1 MASLTDL
8 FGAGATFSD
17 ANKTVTF
24 DLDDLTSITD
34 TSLITA
40 GNINDWADP
49 IAAALILQW
58 KAANTANTSPDDGI
72 YVGDPYKSFETRGGE
87 EQISFNYNVAVYI
100 PDTVPQLDPDLV
112 A

>member
-1 MASLTDL
+1 MATLVNL
-8 FGAGATFSD
+8 FGASAAFND
-17 ANKTVTF
+17 VAKTVTF

-40 GNINDWADP
+40 ANVDDWADP

-58 KAANTANTSPDDGI
+58 KAANVDNTNPADGI
-72 YVGDPYKSFETRGGE
+72 FVGDPFKSFESRGDQ
-87 EQISFNYNVAVYI
+87 EQISFNYNVSIYI
-100 PDTVPQLDPDLV
+100 PDTVPELDPDLV